1 MHRFLTKQK
10 LDYSIIVVE
19 QIENQ
24 TFNRAKLLN
33 VGFMEANKIY
43 KWQCYL
49 FHDVD
54 LLPEDDRNL
63 HTCPT
68 NNPRHMAV
76 AVNKFDYKLLY
87 EGMFGTSS
95 ALTLDQFKKT
105 NGFSNRYWGWGGEDD
120 DMYKRIVLAGYKVER
135 YNHTIAR
142 YTMIRHEHEPQSNP
156 INPCRYKLLE
166 HTKKDWRNDGLNTL
180 NYKVV
185 NITFENLFT
194 HIVVDLLEA
203 TERPPLEKVFCH

>member
-1 MHRFLTKQK
+1 M
-10 LDYSIIVVE
+10 
-19 QIENQ
+19 ENS
-24 TFNRAKLLN
+24 LLS
-33 VGFMEANKIY
+33 F
-43 KWQCYL
+43 C
-49 FHDVD
+49 
-54 LLPEDDRNL
+54 R
-63 HTCPT
+63 
-68 NNPRHMAV
+68 
-76 AVNKFDYKLLY
+76 LLY

-120 DMYKRIVLAGYKVER
+120 DMYKRIVFAGYKVER
-135 YNHTIAR
+135 YNNTIAR
-142 YTMIRHEHEPQSNP
+142 YTMIKHYTSQNRIPSIRQ
-156 INPCRYKLLE
+156 CRYKLLE